1 MTPTSLVAARRGPA
15 GRLGDVRLAGRIDG
29 GRGVPPGPPRR
40 YPSFALTYVTAG
52 SGRYREAGRDL
63 PLSAGS
69 LVHVFPGRPHWYG
82 VSGPGGWDEV
92 YLVFE
97 GPIFELAA
105 RTGVLDPRQPVR
117 TLLPVPY
124 WLHRLDD
131 FRTRRPPRT
140 AAARDAEACDLLR
153 LLTEIHG
160 TSQPGHGALDG
171 GRGEDWFLRSQDL
184 LEAELDQPLRPER
197 VAEAVGMPYETW
209 RRRFRERAGCAPARH
224 RLLRRVDAATEL
236 LTHTSLS
243 TREIAATLGFSDE
256 RHLIRPFR
264 AVTGATPRAVRDAGR

>member
-97 GPIFELAA
+97 GPLFELAA

-117 TLLPVPY
+117 TLLPCRTGCTGWTTSAPVARPARPRPAMPRPATSCGCSPRSTGRAGRATELLTAAGARTGSCAPRTC
-124 WLHRLDD
+124 WRPSSTSRCARSASPRPWAC
-131 FRTRRPPRT
+131 RTRPGG
-140 AAARDAEACDLLR
+140 DASA
-153 LLTEIHG
+153 
-160 TSQPGHGALDG
+160 
-171 GRGEDWFLRSQDL
+171 
-184 LEAELDQPLRPER
+184 
-197 VAEAVGMPYETW
+197 
-209 RRRFRERAGCAPARH
+209 ERAGCAPARH

-256 RHLIRPFR
+256 RHLIRHFR
-264 AVTGATPRAVRDAGR
+264 AVTGSTPRAFRDAGR